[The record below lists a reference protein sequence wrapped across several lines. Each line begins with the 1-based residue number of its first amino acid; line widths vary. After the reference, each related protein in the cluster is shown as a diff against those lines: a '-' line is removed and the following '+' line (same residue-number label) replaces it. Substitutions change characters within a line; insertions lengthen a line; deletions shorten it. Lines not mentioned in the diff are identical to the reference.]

1 MGCWDIFCSLC
12 GNPCH
17 GMFKESSDTFLEY
30 IHEYEKIKDSKRK
43 AELKILCN
51 YYVKNPNFIK
61 KIKEYEKTTK
71 WMNKC
76 TFLTVQNKVIHN
88 CKEISCNI
96 YFGAYLA
103 KQDPQGKAGAY
114 LAKQDP
120 QGKAGDKN
128 KNYYTHIEKDGLLNE
143 NSGIFVHTDCWKYV
157 KTKFNISLNYSYL
170 PIIEPS
176 VLKNKIFSFIKY
188 FCEKYWDQSYNFY
201 LALLENSNL
210 LLSPKNTSSIAR
222 KQIQKVITGLKIRDD
237 KTRKS
242 PINSASF
249 YKSNTYK
256 IGQDKNIWFIK
267 GGKWIQ
273 LKEETNKIN
282 IVLNKKNNKLAKK
295 LVFIGETNNIPAFI
309 TNIQSSNKEI
319 KLEILSTNI
328 IH

>member
-17 GMFKESSDTFLEY
+17 GMFKGSSDTFLEY
-30 IHEYEKIKDSKRK
+30 INEYEKIKDSKRK
-43 AELKILCN
+43 AELKTLYN

-96 YFGAYLA
+96 YFG
-103 KQDPQGKAGAY
+103 
-114 LAKQDP
+114 
-120 QGKAGDKN
+120 DKN
-128 KNYYTHIEKDGLLNE
+128 KNYYRHIEKDGLLNE

-188 FCEKYWDQSYNFY
+188 FGEKYWDQYYNFY
-201 LALLENSNL
+201 LALVENSNL
-210 LLSPKNTSSIAR
+210 LMSPKNTSSIAR

-267 GGKWIQ
+267 DGKWIP

-295 LVFIGETNNIPAFI
+295 LVFIGEPNNIPAFI